1 MNHSRK
7 FQDKLI
13 PAILDKLIRRRVRIN
28 SRPQSVIQKLRI
40 LHSTLNAIR
49 NKFHNGTAETL
60 I

>member
-7 FQDKLI
+7 LQDKLI

-28 SRPQSVIQKLRI
+28 SRLQSVIQKLRI
-40 LHSTLNAIR
+40 LHSTLSAIR
-49 NKFHNGTAETL
+49 DKFRNGTAEIL